1 MTADLVRRPG
11 SALLLAVVLGTL
23 SAALVYRQLR
33 EQQREAAA
41 ARAAAA
47 RPTIDVVVA
56 RETIPV
62 GTTLAASLLRV
73 VPWPADAVPEGAAH
87 DPAALVGSTARVT
100 IERNT
105 PVVAALLVPA
115 GQGVLAAR
123 IAPGRR
129 GMSVRVDDVTGVSGF
144 IMPGSRV
151 DVLVAGSPD
160 GEQIQR
166 SKIVLQNVEVLA
178 IGRNVEQ
185 GDGRPIDAPT
195 VTLLVSPSEA
205 ETLALAARYEPVRL
219 ALRGYQDESVV
230 ATPGMSA
237 PALFGTA
244 RAEVE
249 GRPAARRG
257 AGHTVEVLLGG
268 TATRQVVF

>member
-1 MTADLVRRPG
+1 
-11 SALLLAVVLGTL
+11 
-23 SAALVYRQLR
+23 
-33 EQQREAAA
+33 
-41 ARAAAA
+41 
-47 RPTIDVVVA
+47 
-56 RETIPV
+56 
-62 GTTLAASLLRV
+62 
-73 VPWPADAVPEGAAH
+73 VPWPADAEPEGAAH

-105 PVVAALLVPA
+105 PVVAGLLVPA

-160 GEQIQR
+160 GAQIQR

-237 PALFGTA
+237 PALFGAA
-244 RAEVE
+244 RAAAEPRAA
-249 GRPAARRG
+249 GRSR